1 MALFLF
7 GLFIFLASHSC
18 RIFAESW
25 RNQIIDRI
33 GEVKWKGLYTIISL
47 IGFII
52 MVIGYGQARQDT
64 LVLWQPNAFLIYI
77 ALVLNLIAFIF
88 LAGSSP
94 SNNAIRLK
102 LKHPM
107 ILGVKVWALAH
118 LLSNGT
124 LVDLILFGSFLIW
137 AVLDFRS
144 ARKRPIHISEQA
156 QVSTK
161 ATVISIASGVILW
174 VIFIF
179 GLHQYLIGVSPLA
192 QLSWA
197 LF

>member
-1 MALFLF
+1 MALFLI
-7 GLFIFLASHSC
+7 GLIIFLGSHST

-25 RNQIIDRI
+25 RNQMIDRI

-52 MVIGYGQARQDT
+52 MVIGYGQARQST
-64 LVLWQPNAFLIYI
+64 VVLWQPNDALIYI

-124 LVDLILFGSFLIW
+124 LVILILFGAFLIW

-144 ARKRPIHISEQA
+144 ARKRPILIPEKA
-156 QVSTK
+156 IVSTK
-161 ATVISIASGVILW
+161 ATVITIASGVILW
-174 VIFIF
+174 IIFIF

-192 QLSWA
+192 QLS
-197 LF
+197 

>member
-1 MALFLF
+1 MALFLI
-7 GLFIFLASHSC
+7 GLVIFLGSHSS

-25 RNQIIDRI
+25 RNNMIDRI

-52 MVIGYGQARQDT
+52 MVIGYGQARQST
-64 LVLWQPNAFLIYI
+64 VVLWQPNSFLIYI
-77 ALVLNLIAFIF
+77 ALVLNLVAFIF

-124 LVDLILFGSFLIW
+124 LVNLILFGAFLIW

-144 ARKRPIHISEQA
+144 ARKRPILIPEKA
-156 QVSTK
+156 IVSTK
-161 ATVISIASGVILW
+161 ATVITIASGIILW
-174 VIFIF
+174 IIFIF

-192 QLSWA
+192 QLS
-197 LF
+197 

>member
-1 MALFLF
+1 M
-7 GLFIFLASHSC
+7 
-18 RIFAESW
+18 
-25 RNQIIDRI
+25 
-33 GEVKWKGLYTIISL
+33 
-47 IGFII
+47 
-52 MVIGYGQARQDT
+52 
-64 LVLWQPNAFLIYI
+64 WQPNTFLIYI
-77 ALVLNLIAFIF
+77 ALVLNLVAFIF

-144 ARKRPIHISEQA
+144 ARKRPILVPEKA
-156 QVSTK
+156 QISTK
-161 ATVISIASGVILW
+161 ATVITIASGVILW
-174 VIFIF
+174 IVFLF

-192 QLSWA
+192 QLS
-197 LF
+197 

>member
-1 MALFLF
+1 MALFLV
-7 GLFIFLASHSC
+7 GLIIFLASHSC

-25 RNQIIDRI
+25 RNRMIDRI
-33 GEVKWKGLYTIISL
+33 GEVKWKGSYTIISL
-47 IGFII
+47 LGFII
-52 MVIGYGQARQDT
+52 MVIGYGQARQET
-64 LVLWQPNAFLIYI
+64 VVLWQPNTFLIYI
-77 ALVLNLIAFIF
+77 ALVLNLVAFIF

-118 LLSNGT
+118 LISNGT
-124 LVDLILFGSFLIW
+124 LVDLILFGAFLSW

-144 ARKRPIHISEQA
+144 ARKRPILMPEKA
-156 QVSTK
+156 DVSTK
-161 ATVISIASGVILW
+161 ATLITIASGVILW
-174 VIFIF
+174 VVFIF

-192 QLSWA
+192 QLS
-197 LF
+197 

>member
-1 MALFLF
+1 M
-7 GLFIFLASHSC
+7 
-18 RIFAESW
+18 
-25 RNQIIDRI
+25 IDRL
-33 GEVKWKGLYTIISL
+33 GEVKWKGLYTIVSL
-47 IGFII
+47 SGFVI
-52 MVIGYGQARQDT
+52 MVIGYGQARQST
-64 LVLWQPNAFLIYI
+64 EVLWQPNIVLIYI

-118 LLSNGT
+118 LISNGT
-124 LVDLILFGSFLIW
+124 LVNLILFGAFLIW

-144 ARKRPIHISEQA
+144 ARKRPVHIAEQA

-161 ATVISIASGVILW
+161 ATVITIASGVILW
-174 VIFIF
+174 VVFIF

-192 QLSWA
+192 QLS
-197 LF
+197 

>member
-1 MALFLF
+1 MALFLV
-7 GLFIFLASHSC
+7 GLIIFLVSHSC

-25 RNQIIDRI
+25 RNHMIDRI
-33 GEVKWKGLYTIISL
+33 GEVKWKGLYTIVSL
-47 IGFII
+47 LGFII
-52 MVIGYGQARQDT
+52 MVIGYGQARQET
-64 LVLWQPNAFLIYI
+64 VVLWQPNTFLIYI
-77 ALVLNLIAFIF
+77 ALTLNLVAFIF

-118 LLSNGT
+118 LISNGT
-124 LVDLILFGSFLIW
+124 LVDLILFGAFLIL

-144 ARKRPIHISEQA
+144 ARKLPILMPEKTV
-156 QVSTK
+156 VSTK
-161 ATVISIASGVILW
+161 ATVITVASGVILW

-192 QLSWA
+192 QLS
-197 LF
+197 

>member
-1 MALFLF
+1 MALFLI
-7 GLFIFLASHSC
+7 GLVIFLASHSC

-25 RNQIIDRI
+25 RNRMIDRL

-47 IGFII
+47 IGFVI
-52 MVIGYGQARQDT
+52 MVIGYGQARQST
-64 LVLWQPNAFLIYI
+64 VVLWQPNIALIYI
-77 ALVLNLIAFIF
+77 ALALNLVAFIF

-124 LVDLILFGSFLIW
+124 LVDLILFGAFLIW

-144 ARKRPIHISEQA
+144 ARKRPIHIPEKA

-161 ATVISIASGVILW
+161 ATVITIASGVILW
-174 VIFIF
+174 VVFMF

-192 QLSWA
+192 QLS
-197 LF
+197 